1 MNKYSYDQSSMLA
14 GRGEKKRG
22 LSGKRRREKWHG
34 MLHLNSW
41 TPFLYMG
48 GMCLSQKGRA
58 IGMLAKLL
66 GPPCCQKKKN
76 TLKENAIQNLSGSY
90 QMVALRLLI
99 FSLDHRLGQQSESG
113 GIAKALLSLY
123 QRNTREKP

>member
-1 MNKYSYDQSSMLA
+1 
-14 GRGEKKRG
+14 
-22 LSGKRRREKWHG
+22 
-34 MLHLNSW
+34 
-41 TPFLYMG
+41 MG
-48 GMCLSQKGRA
+48 GVSLSQKGRA
-58 IGMLAKLL
+58 TGVLTELL

-90 QMVALRLLI
+90 QIVALRLLI

-113 GIAKALLSLY
+113 NVAKTLLSLY

>member
-1 MNKYSYDQSSMLA
+1 MVR
-14 GRGEKKRG
+14 GGEKNGMACFISTVEHHFSTWVVCVCHKRVEP
-22 LSGKRRREKWHG
+22 LVCLLNFLV
-34 MLHLNSW
+34 LHAV
-41 TPFLYMG
+41 
-48 GMCLSQKGRA
+48 K
-58 IGMLAKLL
+58 
-66 GPPCCQKKKN
+66 KKKN

>member
-1 MNKYSYDQSSMLA
+1 
-14 GRGEKKRG
+14 
-22 LSGKRRREKWHG
+22 
-34 MLHLNSW
+34 
-41 TPFLYMG
+41 MG

-58 IGMLAKLL
+58 IGMLAELL
-66 GPPCCQKKKN
+66 GPSCSQKKKKT

-113 GIAKALLSLY
+113 NIAKALLSLC